1 MCLARPSRLPLI
13 LCSVSLPRTHYPSL
27 SPPRYVLSLIM
38 TLRLTLS
45 FRTLFVYFVVAESRD
60 TFFYKYVCMKH
71 FSLSLSV
78 LV

>member
-1 MCLARPSRLPLI
+1 MCLARSSRLSLI
-13 LCSVSLPRTHYPSL
+13 LCSVSLSL
-27 SPPRYVLSLIM
+27 SLPFSFPPRYVLSLIM